1 MATLR
6 VSNASHYKS
15 LPVRYRTLSQNPFFS
30 VILLCC
36 IFAASCTKIKGTD
49 IGADLL
55 PAVDNVITFDTT
67 LEVIASVFPTE
78 DSLLPRLNQDYNGT
92 IGDLVLGQITN
103 DPQFGKSS
111 ASMFFE
117 LKPPSYPYYFE
128 NTADSL
134 YLDSAVLCLKWT
146 HTFGDTN
153 AIQTVNV
160 HRVAET
166 LRTDTIY
173 STGKTVRY
181 GDLIGT
187 KSFAPKE
194 LNDSLYLFR
203 QTINNQ
209 LRIKL
214 NQLFAKSLLAF
225 DTSTR
230 SPYYND
236 TAFRN
241 IFKGFAVVPQ
251 SGTSANALMSF
262 DISDTSTHLR
272 IYYRYD
278 KNGKRDTTYRDFEYK
293 NLNTGAA
300 INNIARSYNGSEA
313 ARHLGVRPR
322 GDSLVYIQADP
333 GTYALLRL
341 PALTEFASKKGNVMI
356 HLAQLK
362 TEEVVTAGR
371 QPNVFSTP
379 NFLYLERLDSPSTVI
394 RPFFTDAYLG
404 GKYEPFVFG
413 GQRKLITDASN
424 AVVSTYDFNITR
436 YIQGI
441 ITRKEPNLTLKLHAP
456 HNVQYNDLLVNFV
469 LNGLGRGHVV
479 LGGGNHAQK
488 RMKVRVVYSKL

>member
-6 VSNASHYKS
+6 VSSANQYN
-15 LPVRYRTLSQNPFFS
+15 LLTVRYRTLSLKTFS
-30 VILLCC
+30 FILFLHF
-36 IFAASCTKIKGTD
+36 FAASCTKIKGTD

-55 PAVDNVITFDTT
+55 PAVDNIVTFDTT
-67 LEVIASVFPTE
+67 LEIIASVFPTE
-78 DSLLPRLNQDYNGT
+78 DSLLPRLGQDYNGN
-92 IGDLVLGQITN
+92 IGDLVLGQITS
-103 DPQFGKSS
+103 DPQFGRTS

-146 HTFGDTN
+146 NTFGDTN
-153 AIQTVNV
+153 SIQTINV
-160 HRVAET
+160 HRVTET
-166 LRTDTIY
+166 LRIDTIY
-173 STGKTVRY
+173 NTGKTVRY

-187 KSFAPKE
+187 KTFVTKE
-194 LNDSLYLFR
+194 LDDSLFLFR
-203 QTINNQ
+203 QNTNNQ

-214 NQLFAKSLLAF
+214 NTLFAKSLLAF

-236 TAFRN
+236 TTFRN

-251 SGTSANALMSF
+251 TGSSANALMSF

-278 KNGKRDTTYRDFEYK
+278 KNGKRDTTFRDFEYK

-300 INNIARSYNGSEA
+300 INNIIRSYNGSEA

-322 GDSLVYIQADP
+322 GDSLIYLQADP

-341 PALTEFASKKGNVMI
+341 PSLSEFSAKKGNVMI

-362 TEEVVTAGR
+362 TQEVITPGR
-371 QPNVFSTP
+371 KPDIFPTP
-379 NFLYLERLDSPSTVI
+379 FFLYLEKLDSPSNAI
-394 RPFFTDAYLG
+394 RPFLTDAYLG

-413 GQRKLITDASN
+413 GQKKLIADPSN
-424 AVVSTYDFNITR
+424 NVVSSYNINITR
-436 YIQGI
+436 YVQGI
-441 ITRKEPNLTLKLHAP
+441 ITRKDPNLLLKLHVP
-456 HNVQYNDLLVNFV
+456 YNVRYDDLLINFA
-469 LNGLGRGHVV
+469 LNGLGRGQVV
-479 LGGGNHAQK
+479 LGGGNHSRQP
-488 RMKVRVVYSKL
+488 MKLRLVYSKL